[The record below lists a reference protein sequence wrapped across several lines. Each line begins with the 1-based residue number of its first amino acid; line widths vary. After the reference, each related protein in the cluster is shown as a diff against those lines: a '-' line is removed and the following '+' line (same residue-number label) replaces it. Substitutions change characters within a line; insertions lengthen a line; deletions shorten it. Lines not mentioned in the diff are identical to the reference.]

1 MLRRYLITNVV
12 STALLYSAFWAFVP
26 SPVSVSQALN
36 GLAETYVMSDAF
48 LGPVLTRVITVG
60 ADIVTLF

>member
-12 STALLYSAFWAFVP
+12 STALLYSAFWALVP

-36 GLAETYVMSDAF
+36 TLVDTYVMGDTF
-48 LGPVLTRVITVG
+48 LGPVLTRVIMVG
-60 ADIVTLF
+60 ANIATLF